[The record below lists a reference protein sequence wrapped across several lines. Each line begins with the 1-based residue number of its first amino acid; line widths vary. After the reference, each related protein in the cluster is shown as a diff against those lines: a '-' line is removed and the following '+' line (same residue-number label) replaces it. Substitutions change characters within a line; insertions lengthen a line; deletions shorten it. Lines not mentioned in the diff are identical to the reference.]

1 MEANA
6 ERGASCF
13 LGTVVRRNHSSVPR
27 LRRSYAIANRLSS
40 LSAASLGVRQAAKTM
55 QNEAPTASNKRQV
68 LDAASFTCDGAFP
81 SHAEKKTN
89 QKKKG
94 PEIRRVRKVKERVE
108 MLKRRIMASD
118 AWLSPPPLT
127 QHRSLFPGNQSA
139 GSSLSPRDSSCC
151 ASLNVKV
158 QDWFLSF
165 LIHLE

>member
-68 LDAASFTCDGAFP
+68 LDAAPFTCDGAFP

-89 QKKKG
+89 QKKK
-94 PEIRRVRKVKERVE
+94 VRKVKERVE
-108 MLKRRIMASD
+108 MLKQRIMASD

-139 GSSLSPRDSSCC
+139 GSSRSPRDSSCC